1 MRYDCPLHTAVLIA
15 HVYSAVLIQ
24 AAFSYIG
31 TEITAIAAGEAK
43 NPKRNLPRAIKKVYF
58 RIIVFYIL
66 GTFVIGL
73 IASPD
78 DPALNLSTSTAAKSP
93 WVTAVVSA
101 GIDVLPSVI
110 NAAFLGKSA
119 HAIKR
124 CTMHS
129 ADVHTQLLLGPLPA
143 LTCTPALGKLNT
155 KRDKQRLALLMVVLL

>member
-1 MRYDCPLHTAVLIA
+1 MRTGHRANVDNFK
-15 HVYSAVLIQ
+15 VLIQ

-73 IASPD
+73 IANPN

-93 WVTAVVSA
+93 WVTAVNEA
-101 GIDVLPSVI
+101 GIKSLPSVI
-110 NAAFLGKSA
+110 NGAFLGKLCSVA
-119 HAIKR
+119 
-124 CTMHS
+124 
-129 ADVHTQLLLGPLPA
+129 
-143 LTCTPALGKLNT
+143 
-155 KRDKQRLALLMVVLL
+155 